1 VISLRTTIRL
11 RTVRTSTP
19 PLPYPSQPVGLVRVR
34 IPCMYP
40 RLSSPAVLYPS
51 FPISRR
57 SLSIELPTCSIRRL
71 SMGGLRNADAST
83 KKGGKGCDDVLD
95 TETGKTRAS
104 VASRRLFRERLGGFG
119 QEVRTV
125 IKPATFVV
133 ACDDGRCQSPSL
145 LRRSLSK
152 LHPLLF
158 CEYECQLPQA
168 CESKSREHLGL
179 FSLSGNRY
187 RSPLARRAE
196 RQGM

>member
-1 VISLRTTIRL
+1 MYPPLVSPFWSISIIPDLLTISLDRA
-11 RTVRTSTP
+11 SNMQH
-19 PLPYPSQPVGLVRVR
+19 PS
-34 IPCMYP
+34 
-40 RLSSPAVLYPS
+40 A
-51 FPISRR
+51 FN
-57 SLSIELPTCSIRRL
+57 
-71 SMGGLRNADAST
+71 GGLRNADAST

-133 ACDDGRCQSPSL
+133 ACDDGRWQSPSL

-168 CESKSREHLGL
+168 CESKSREHLDL
-179 FSLSGNRY
+179 FSLSNRD

>member
-1 VISLRTTIRL
+1 
-11 RTVRTSTP
+11 
-19 PLPYPSQPVGLVRVR
+19 
-34 IPCMYP
+34 MYP

-104 VASRRLFRERLGGFG
+104 VASRRVFRERLGGFG

-133 ACDDGRCQSPSL
+133 ACDDGRWQSPSYCGDHCVNSTPCSSANTNANCRKHAKARAGSIL
-145 LRRSLSK
+145 ICFL
-152 LHPLLF
+152 
-158 CEYECQLPQA
+158 CQTDTDRPWLGVPRGKGCDVLTWPA
-168 CESKSREHLGL
+168 CKKS
-179 FSLSGNRY
+179 SG
-187 RSPLARRAE
+187 
-196 RQGM
+196 